1 MNFSSKKWR
10 SKVSMFL
17 LANPHGDGMTEGR
30 IEVAPNNT
38 GGSMA
43 RPVRVYV
50 SCVLDDLA
58 DERLA
63 LKQAVQ
69 DLPLTVQWEFD
80 FTSVS
85 SGSLSNEYLDRVWDC
100 DLYVLLVGES
110 ISETVKREYDVAADA
125 DKPMVML
132 IEDVPHDD
140 EAKMFIRDLKKKPR
154 PRDFRT
160 IDDLIYQVDAGVSDE
175 LIKCYKRLRLDG
187 NEMRELAKRR
197 VENIAEER
205 RRSRDWKGSALMMG
219 VLLIMVVIAILV
231 GRGNN
236 APPFIE
242 RMAADPAQVTVGET
256 TNLRVWAKDEG
267 AGVLS
272 YQWAA
277 SAGEIEQGE
286 SYDNPFAVFH
296 APDTP
301 GVVTVRVNV
310 ADALGL
316 EVDETMDITVVD
328 R

>member
-1 MNFSSKKWR
+1 
-10 SKVSMFL
+10 
-17 LANPHGDGMTEGR
+17 
-30 IEVAPNNT
+30 
-38 GGSMA
+38 MA
-43 RPVRVYV
+43 RLVKVYV

-63 LKQAVQ
+63 LKQALQ
-69 DLPLTVQWEFD
+69 DLPLSVQWEFD

-100 DLYVLLVGES
+100 DVYLILVGEG
-110 ISETVKREYDVAADA
+110 ISETVKREYDVATEAE
-125 DKPMVML
+125 KPMVAL
-132 IEDVPHDD
+132 IKDVSRDD
-140 EAKMFIRDLKKKPR
+140 ETKMFIRDLKKKPR
-154 PRDFRT
+154 PRGFQT
-160 IDDLIYQVDAGVSDE
+160 LEDLIYQVEAGVSDE

-231 GRGNN
+231 GRGKNT
-236 APPFIE
+236 PPVIE
-242 RMAADPAQVTVGET
+242 RLTADPAQVTIGET
-256 TNLRVWAKDEG
+256 TRLRVWAKDEG
-267 AGVLS
+267 EGPLS

-286 SYDNPFAVFH
+286 PYDNPFAVFH

-301 GVVTVRVNV
+301 RVVTVQVTV

-316 EVDETMDITVVD
+316 HVDETMEIAVVD

>member
-1 MNFSSKKWR
+1 
-10 SKVSMFL
+10 MFL
-17 LANPHGDGMTEGR
+17 LTLPHRDGLTDGRTEA
-30 IEVAPNNT
+30 APNNT
-38 GGSMA
+38 GGSMS
-43 RPVRVYV
+43 RPVKVYV

-69 DLPLTVQWEFD
+69 DLPLSVQWAFD

-100 DLYVLLVGES
+100 DFYVLLVGES
-110 ISETVKREYDVAADA
+110 ISETVKREYDVAADS

-132 IEDVPHDD
+132 IEDVSHDD
-140 EAKMFIRDLKKKPR
+140 ETKMFIRDLSKKPR

-160 IDDLIYQVDAGVSDE
+160 LEDLIYQVEAGVSDA

-187 NEMRELAKRR
+187 TEMRELAKQR

-205 RRSRDWKGSALMMG
+205 RRSRDWRGSALMMG

-236 APPFIE
+236 VPPVIE

-256 TNLRVWAKDEG
+256 TRLRAWAKDEG
-267 AGVLS
+267 GGPLS
-272 YQWAA
+272 YQWVA
-277 SAGEIEQGE
+277 SAGEIEQDE

-301 GVVTVRVNV
+301 GVVTVQVNV

-316 EVDETMDITVVD
+316 DVEETMEITVVD